1 MLSIVPI
8 VMAITMT
15 VVMIIRVIAPVST
28 VRPVIV
34 GVVAIMVV
42 TIYLAEVAS
51 MTVGIV
57 TPTAL
62 RRVMLLV
69 REISVV
75 LVAAKLPLAVFFL
88 PDIVVQSDGL
98 VQQCLI
104 VGGIRH

>member
-8 VMAITMT
+8 VMS
-15 VVMIIRVIAPVST
+15 IRLTASVTTIGPVT
-28 VRPVIV
+28 I
-34 GVVAIMVV
+34 GVVAIKVV
-42 TIYLAEVAS
+42 AITPAEVAS

-69 REISVV
+69 RELSVV

-98 VQQCLI
+98 VKQ
-104 VGGIRH
+104 